1 MKVYIGSS
9 GDLSGKDQ
17 GFLVAV
23 CVPDQAQ
30 AHLPVLFHKL
40 RDKLG
45 RSNPSRPQQVSQI
58 NAKELLKEEIFSK
71 AQSNNKQALVAV
83 EVVEEIFQQLSFSP
97 YFNSIT
103 IFGVI
108 MPKLNFEP
116 YFRPGI
122 LPSPILYLLQRV
134 NNLVKNRG
142 SKQAAAVYFD
152 QDFKLYS
159 EDALSLRNRFAM
171 TVAGTAEGIQE
182 RWEFIAATASF
193 TKPVFEDGLQL
204 ADIIATCLHLGWQK
218 KLVPFYVRPT
228 WDRPPDYPTLA
239 TVKDSLFLSSL
250 ACYLKVIFSHTVNLE
265 PYYGIYAMPAKDFQ
279 HKPPEAS
286 EPSSS

>member
-9 GDLSGKDQ
+9 GDLNGKDQ
-17 GFLVAV
+17 GFLIAV
-23 CVPDQAQ
+23 CVPTEAQ

-40 RDKLG
+40 RDRLG
-45 RSNPSRPQQVSQI
+45 RSNPSQPQQVSLI
-58 NAKELLKEEIFSK
+58 SAKELLDEEVFSK
-71 AQSNNKQALVAV
+71 AQSNNKQALAAV

-97 YFNSIT
+97 YFNPIT

-108 MPKLNFEP
+108 MPRLNFEP

-134 NNLVKNRG
+134 NNFIKNRG
-142 SKQAAAVYFD
+142 LKQTAAVYFD
-152 QDFKLYS
+152 QDFQIYS
-159 EDALSLRNRFAM
+159 EDALSLRNRFTM
-171 TVAGTAEGIQE
+171 TVTGTAEGVQE
-182 RWEFIAATASF
+182 KWEYIASTASF

-204 ADIIATCLHLGWQK
+204 ADIIATCLQLGWQK

-228 WDRPPDYPTLA
+228 WDRPSDGPALA
-239 TVKDSLFLSSL
+239 AVKDSLFLSSL

-265 PYYGIYAMPAKDFQ
+265 PYYGIYAMSVKDFQ
-279 HKPPEAS
+279 HKPPES
-286 EPSSS
+286 EPS